1 MKYLLLVSTL
11 LCGPAYATNIW
22 YALFVNEGDVK
33 PNYFYL
39 TNTHSD
45 VCELPWFVA
54 KMESNGGKVLNNEP
68 ICWSI
73 GWESLPNIKFPKN
86 NEVFL
91 NVSGFT
97 IVPRAIKEWKPI
109 VDASREAY
117 DKLNALKTPEVR
129 ERDFTNMRRSR
140 TDWFQ
145 FSSQDPQDAKRLSR
159 LANPRP

>member
-1 MKYLLLVSTL
+1 MKYLLLFLTL
-11 LCGPAYATNIW
+11 ACGSAHATNIF

-39 TNTHSD
+39 TNTHSE

-54 KMESNGGKVLNNEP
+54 KMESSEGKILNKEP

-73 GWESLPNIKFPKN
+73 GWESLPNISFPQN
-86 NEVFL
+86 NEIHL
-91 NVSGFT
+91 NVSGFSL
-97 IVPRAIKEWKPI
+97 IRGAIKEWKPI
-109 VDASREAY
+109 VDASREAVN
-117 DKLNALKTPEVR
+117 KQNALKTPEER
-129 ERDFTNMRRSR
+129 ERDWMISRRTR

-145 FSSQDPQDAKRLSR
+145 LSGQDPADAQRLAK

>member
-1 MKYLLLVSTL
+1 MKYLLLLLTL
-11 LCGPAYATNIW
+11 VCGSAHATNIW

-54 KMESNGGKVLNNEP
+54 KMESNEGKILNNEP

-117 DKLNALKTPEVR
+117 DKLNALKTPEER
-129 ERDFTNMRRSR
+129 ERDYTNMRRSR

-145 FSSQDPQDAKRLSR
+145 FSSQDPKDAKRLSG

>member
-1 MKYLLLVSTL
+1 MKYLLFFLTL
-11 LCGPAYATNIW
+11 ACGSSHATNIW

-39 TNTHSD
+39 TNTNSD
-45 VCELPWFVA
+45 ACVLPWFVA
-54 KMESNGGKVLNNEP
+54 KMESSEGKILNKEP

-109 VDASREAY
+109 VDASREAQ
-117 DKLNALKTPEVR
+117 DKLNALKTPEER
-129 ERDFTNMRRSR
+129 ERDWAMSRRTR

-145 FSSQDPQDAKRLSR
+145 FSGQDPADAKRLSG
-159 LANPRP
+159 LATPHL

>member
-1 MKYLLLVSTL
+1 MKYLLLFLTL
-11 LCGPAYATNIW
+11 LCGQAHATNIF
-22 YALFVNEGDVK
+22 YALFVNKGDVK

-39 TNTHSD
+39 TNTHSE

-54 KMESNGGKVLNNEP
+54 KMESSEGIILNKEP
-68 ICWSI
+68 ICWAI

-86 NEVFL
+86 NEVHL

-97 IVPRAIKEWKPI
+97 LVPRAIKEWKPI
-109 VDASREAY
+109 VEASRETY
-117 DKLNALKTPEVR
+117 DNQNAKKTPEER
-129 ERDFTNMRRSR
+129 ERDYAISRRTR

-145 FSSQDPQDAKRLSR
+145 FSGQDPADAKRLSG

>member
-1 MKYLLLVSTL
+1 MKYLLLLLTL
-11 LCGPAYATNIW
+11 VCGSAHSSNIW

-54 KMESNGGKVLNNEP
+54 KMESNEGKILNKEP

-91 NVSGFT
+91 NISGFT

-109 VDASREAY
+109 VDASRDAY
-117 DKLNALKTPEVR
+117 DKLNALKTPEER
-129 ERDFTNMRRSR
+129 ERDYAMSRRTR

-145 FSSQDPQDAKRLSR
+145 FSSQNPEDAKRLSG